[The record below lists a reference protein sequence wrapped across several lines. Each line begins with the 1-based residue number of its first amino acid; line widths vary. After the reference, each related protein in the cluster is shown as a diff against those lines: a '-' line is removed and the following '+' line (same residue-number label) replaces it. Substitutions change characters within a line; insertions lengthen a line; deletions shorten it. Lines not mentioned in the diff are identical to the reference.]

1 MSSLADS
8 ANGTIEA
15 DAGDAVEKAV
25 STAAAAASEGA
36 DDDLMRVQAGPQL
49 SEFVLRVADRIADT
63 RNKIR
68 DCKTDIETQKALNR
82 MTSSNVGGAG
92 AAEGGLDLSDLSSS
106 RAEAKLE
113 EAGTEFVE
121 TMLKFDGLVEVMR
134 ASQISEV
141 IENALQGNTES
152 GMQLDDEEVAYVR
165 GLLAEQ
171 AEVSKQVVALE
182 EERLEKSLEHMEA
195 MVELEKEM
203 SFLGELY
210 PSVAATADD
219 DTGGGKATQA
229 KRIKGNGAE
238 GGEALLEERRAT
250 LAEEERKLSQ
260 MKYMLGQ
267 LIMAADKDKLK
278 PEVMNEC
285 LEMMNKCGQT
295 VQHIQDNA
303 RK

>member
-1 MSSLADS
+1 MPV
-8 ANGTIEA
+8 T
-15 DAGDAVEKAV
+15 VVK
-25 STAAAAASEGA
+25 
-36 DDDLMRVQAGPQL
+36 L
-49 SEFVLRVADRIADT
+49 SICEHECQFAT
-63 RNKIR
+63 F
-68 DCKTDIETQKALNR
+68 TALNR

-134 ASQISEV
+134 GSQISEV

-229 KRIKGNGAE
+229 KRIKGNGEPFHNFISNMRGKIHTA
-238 GGEALLEERRAT
+238 
-250 LAEEERKLSQ
+250 
-260 MKYMLGQ
+260 
-267 LIMAADKDKLK
+267 
-278 PEVMNEC
+278 P
-285 LEMMNKCGQT
+285 
-295 VQHIQDNA
+295 
-303 RK
+303 

>member
-1 MSSLADS
+1 MSICEHECQFA
-8 ANGTIEA
+8 TF
-15 DAGDAVEKAV
+15 
-25 STAAAAASEGA
+25 T
-36 DDDLMRVQAGPQL
+36 
-49 SEFVLRVADRIADT
+49 
-63 RNKIR
+63 
-68 DCKTDIETQKALNR
+68 ALNR

-92 AAEGGLDLSDLSSS
+92 AAAEGGLDLSDLSSS

-229 KRIKGNGAE
+229 KRIKGNGEPFHDFISNMRGKTHSPKKSSFA
-238 GGEALLEERRAT
+238 
-250 LAEEERKLSQ
+250 
-260 MKYMLGQ
+260 
-267 LIMAADKDKLK
+267 
-278 PEVMNEC
+278 
-285 LEMMNKCGQT
+285 
-295 VQHIQDNA
+295 
-303 RK
+303 

>member
-15 DAGDAVEKAV
+15 DAGDAVERAV

-82 MTSSNVGGAG
+82 MTSSSNLA
-92 AAEGGLDLSDLSSS
+92 AAEGALDLSDLSSS

-229 KRIKGNGAE
+229 KRIKGNGE
-238 GGEALLEERRAT
+238 PFHDFISNMHT
-250 LAEEERKLSQ
+250 
-260 MKYMLGQ
+260 
-267 LIMAADKDKLK
+267 
-278 PEVMNEC
+278 
-285 LEMMNKCGQT
+285 
-295 VQHIQDNA
+295 
-303 RK
+303 

>member
-25 STAAAAASEGA
+25 STKAAAASEGA

-82 MTSSNVGGAG
+82 VTSSNGNGGGVGAA

-134 ASQISEV
+134 GSQISEV

-152 GMQLDDEEVAYVR
+152 GMQLDDEV
-165 GLLAEQ
+165 
-171 AEVSKQVVALE
+171 
-182 EERLEKSLEHMEA
+182 
-195 MVELEKEM
+195 
-203 SFLGELY
+203 
-210 PSVAATADD
+210 
-219 DTGGGKATQA
+219 
-229 KRIKGNGAE
+229 
-238 GGEALLEERRAT
+238 
-250 LAEEERKLSQ
+250 
-260 MKYMLGQ
+260 
-267 LIMAADKDKLK
+267 
-278 PEVMNEC
+278 
-285 LEMMNKCGQT
+285 
-295 VQHIQDNA
+295 
-303 RK
+303 